1 MIDRKNGDKPIT
13 FEVTIG
19 ESWAHRGVLGP
30 RGCRVVTV
38 GPAAQ
43 PSGEGDFDHFPR
55 VSSAPTQHTVTA
67 HHECTHAPQGKP

>member
-19 ESWAHRGVLGP
+19 ESWAHRGVFGP
-30 RGCRVVTV
+30 GDCRAVTA

-43 PSGEGDFDHFPR
+43 LSGEGDFDHFP
-55 VSSAPTQHTVTA
+55 
-67 HHECTHAPQGKP
+67 

>member
-19 ESWAHRGVLGP
+19 ESWAHRGVFGP
-30 RGCRVVTV
+30 GDCRAVTA

-43 PSGEGDFDHFPR
+43 LSGEGDFDHFPR
-55 VSSAPTQHTVTA
+55 VSSGAHTA
-67 HHECTHAPQGKP
+67 HSDCTSRVYTRPTG